1 MDRDSGTPAAQPG
14 GMTNGTPVNTALPT
28 DAALADVR
36 SDSNHMNLKCLLVS
50 SDEKTVRILR
60 RVLSD
65 LEISVEH
72 CESSEAAIRKL
83 TRQRFESI
91 IVDCSHPQDSAAVL
105 RAAKAAP
112 ANNRAI
118 GIVLVEPGLGLRGGF
133 DMGAH
138 FVLHKPLSSERAKAS
153 FRAVRALMKRERRRQ
168 LRVPVQIPVECR
180 AFGSAVHYK
189 ATTLDICEGG
199 MAIQFPGP
207 YPKESSLRFT
217 LDLPGMD
224 RKFEVEGELAWEG
237 HRAQAGVRFK
247 AISDE
252 QLQTLR
258 QWLNG
263 QLPEP
268 EPDDPPVSC
277 TLTDLSLGGCYLKT
291 ISPYPQGTRVILST
305 KTAEICLRA
314 GGVVRITHPE
324 FGMGVEFIQTTTQ
337 QHDQVHH
344 LIETLRAT
352 GEKSPELLVEPE
364 GLEAPSVDGSA
375 TSPATEDAL
384 LDLFRQKTQVSLDV
398 FLERMR
404 EQRHTLE
411 TS

>member
-1 MDRDSGTPAAQPG
+1 
-14 GMTNGTPVNTALPT
+14 
-28 DAALADVR
+28 
-36 SDSNHMNLKCLLVS
+36 MNLKCLLVS

-65 LEISVEH
+65 LEIVVDH
-72 CESSEAAIRKL
+72 CENADAAIRKL

-91 IVDCSHPQDSAAVL
+91 IVDCAIPDEGAGVL

-118 GIVLVEPGLGLRGGF
+118 GIVLVDLGLGLRGGF

-138 FVLHKPLSSERAKAS
+138 FVLHKPLSGERAKAS

-168 LRVPVQIPVECR
+168 LRVAVQIPVECR
-180 AFGSAVHYK
+180 AFGSAVVFK
-189 ATTLDICEGG
+189 ATTLDLCEGG

-207 YPKESSLRFT
+207 LPKENALRFS
-217 LDLPGMD
+217 LALPGMNL
-224 RKFEVEGELAWEG
+224 KFEVEGELAWGG

-247 AISDE
+247 AISED

-258 QWLNG
+258 QWLG
-263 QLPEP
+263 SQLPEP
-268 EPDDPPVSC
+268 EADDPPVSC

-291 ISPYPQGTRVILST
+291 ISPFPHGTRVVLST
-305 KTAEICLRA
+305 KTADLALRA

-324 FGMGVEFIQTTTQ
+324 FGMGVEFMQSTSH
-337 QHDQVHH
+337 QHDQVRQ
-344 LIETLRAT
+344 LIETLRVN

-364 GLEAPSVDGSA
+364 GLETVSPDEASAGAPIK
-375 TSPATEDAL
+375 TEDAL
-384 LDLFRQKTQVSLDV
+384 LDLFRQKSQIPLDA
-398 FLERMR
+398 FLEQMR
-404 EQRHTLE
+404 EQRQILE
-411 TS
+411 TP